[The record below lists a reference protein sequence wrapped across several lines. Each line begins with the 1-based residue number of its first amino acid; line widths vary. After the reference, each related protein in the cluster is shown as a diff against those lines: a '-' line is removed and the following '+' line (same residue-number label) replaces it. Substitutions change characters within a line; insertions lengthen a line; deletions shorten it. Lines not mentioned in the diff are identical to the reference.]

1 MTNLANKP
9 SLVEFSADAAPADI
23 KAVVERDGGVIL
35 RGFFTRD
42 QIDRFNSEID
52 SQMNRLNPGPP
63 NPVEVAGYA
72 GFHGANTKRL
82 TNVVTHSPTFRNE
95 FLQDPRMLAIADELL
110 LPVADSYIMSAAQV
124 IEIGPGNA
132 AQPLHRD
139 FENWPIFRQL
149 GPSADNITI
158 NFLVA
163 LCDFTEEIGAT
174 RLIPGSNL
182 WPDYE
187 DRGKPEDT
195 IPALLNAGDILFID
209 GKVAHGGGENK
220 SPDTYRR
227 ALAWAFAV
235 AWLCGEEANA
245 FCIPMDIIRTLPPK
259 LQQILGFRSY
269 YNSSKGGGSLWQVD
283 YEELATYLKLD

>member
-1 MTNLANKP
+1 MSQETIKP
-9 SLVEFSADAAPADI
+9 ALVELSPDTDPAEI
-23 KAVVERDGGVIL
+23 KAIVDRDGGVIL
-35 RGFFTRD
+35 REFFTRD
-42 QIDRFNSEID
+42 QIDRFNAEID
-52 SQMNRLNPGPP
+52 LQMERLKPGPP
-63 NPVEVAGYA
+63 NPVDIAGYE

-95 FLQDPRMLAIADELL
+95 FLQDARMLAIADAML

-245 FCIPMDIIRTLPPK
+245 FCIPMDIVRTLPPK

-269 YNSSKGGGSLWQVD
+269 YNSTKGGGSLWQVD
-283 YEELATYLKLD
+283 YEELAHYLKLD